1 MTGRRRSKRSMGAE
15 KRLIPFAHPWRCA
28 CGLLAGALLLSLS
41 SWAMAHRGHAVWT
54 DVQWAGES
62 FEIVHRLHLADAI
75 TIQRYMGVA
84 GSIDELRGQAAVA
97 LYVEERFTLLLGN
110 QRVTP
115 TTIGAE
121 IEDDFLLVYQE
132 WVAPLPERFPPI
144 DNFLLLDIEPDA
156 QAFVHIDGPG
166 ISEERER
173 T

>member
-1 MTGRRRSKRSMGAE
+1 MGAE
-15 KRLIPFAHPWRCA
+15 ARKASPGRSDRRAA
-28 CGLLAGALLLSLS
+28 GLLAVALLFALVP
-41 SWAMAHRGHAVWT
+41 WATAHRGHAVWT
-54 DVQWAGES
+54 DIRWAGES

-84 GSIDELRGQAAVA
+84 GPIEDLRGQAAVA
-97 LYVEERFTLLLGN
+97 LYVEKRFVLLLGN
-110 QRVTP
+110 ERVTP

-132 WVAPLPERFPPI
+132 WVTALPERFPRI
-144 DNFLLLDIEPDA
+144 DNSLLLDVEPGA
-156 QAFVHIDGPG
+156 QAFVHIEGPG

>member
-1 MTGRRRSKRSMGAE
+1 MGAE
-15 KRLIPFAHPWRCA
+15 TRSALHGPSDRRAARL
-28 CGLLAGALLLSLS
+28 LTVALLIALSP
-41 SWAMAHRGHAVWT
+41 WATAHRGHAVWT
-54 DVQWAGES
+54 DVRWAGES

-75 TIQRYMGVA
+75 TIQRYMGVT
-84 GSIDELRGQAAVA
+84 GPIEDLRGQAAVA
-97 LYVEERFTLLLGN
+97 LYVEERFTLILGGE
-110 QRVTP
+110 RVTP

-132 WVAPLPERFPPI
+132 WVTPLPERFPPI
-144 DNFLLLDIEPDA
+144 DNSLLLDVEPGA